1 MSKKNLILVIG
12 RSGSGKD
19 TLVRRAMIPF
29 NAISVPSYTDRPIRP
44 TEVNG
49 REHTFLTKEQ
59 FDEVMRTEKVFAY
72 TKIGETGY
80 RYCTTVEM
88 LRRFPEENIF
98 YIIDPEGFYF
108 CQKFVNEF
116 NMKCIYVTADDEL
129 RKARANRRNGDTTAW
144 EKRNKDEDDQFT
156 LFELEKRWDGIV
168 INNGSLDE
176 ALEEFIRCTSR
187 ILNMNVVTKKMNVG
201 TKKITRPTFLI
212 RFNGLLEEKYIE
224 IYGSAKNTNRIHYF
238 DAESFFSVMERLD
251 KEFINEQEFCVWDP
265 DEDSFV
271 NTTFSKFKTVTD
283 MSKYHVKEY
292 V

>member
-44 TEVNG
+44 TEENG

-80 RYCTTVEM
+80 RYCATVEM
-88 LRRFPEENIF
+88 LSRFHEENIF
-98 YIIDPEGFYF
+98 YIIDPKGFYF

-116 NMKCIYVTADDEL
+116 NMKCIYVTADDEV
-129 RKARANRRNGDTTAW
+129 RKARANSRNGDTTAW
-144 EKRNKDEDDQFT
+144 EKRNKDEDEQFT

-176 ALEEFIRCTSR
+176 ALDEFIRCTSR
-187 ILNMNVVTKKMNVG
+187 ILNSNVG

-212 RFNGLLEEKYIE
+212 SFNGPLEEKYIE
-224 IYGSAKNTNRIHYF
+224 IYGGAKNANGIHYF

-251 KEFINEQEFCVWDP
+251 KASLNEQEFCVWDP

-271 NTTFSKFKTVTD
+271 NTTFSKFKTATD
-283 MSKYHVKEY
+283 TSKYYVKEY

>member
-88 LRRFPEENIF
+88 LSRFPEENIF
-98 YIIDPEGFYF
+98 YIIDPKGFYF

-116 NMKCIYVTADDEL
+116 NMKCIYVTADDEV
-129 RKARANRRNGDTTAW
+129 RKARANSRNGDTTAW
-144 EKRNKDEDDQFT
+144 EKRNKDEDEQFT
-156 LFELEKRWDGIV
+156 LFELEKRWDGMV

-176 ALEEFIRCTSR
+176 ALEEFIRCTSK
-187 ILNMNVVTKKMNVG
+187 ILNPNVG
-201 TKKITRPTFLI
+201 AKKITRPTFLI
-212 RFNGLLEEKYIE
+212 SFNGLLEEKYIE
-224 IYGSAKNTNRIHYF
+224 IYGGAKNAKGIHYF

-251 KEFINEQEFCVWDP
+251 KAFLNEQEFCVWDP

-271 NTTFSKFKTVTD
+271 KTTFSKFKTATD
-283 MSKYHVKEY
+283 TSKYYVKEY